1 MVWGGG
7 FLGELGVLDYAGGT
21 GVGNR
26 EALRGEF
33 LPQSLGKSSQN
44 APSKLQDGR
53 QNKIERRS
61 VAPVGAYTQNPDAN
75 DVPPPP
81 SPSPSAPEASGN
93 VVEMED
99 EEEWEWET
107 ISNYYKV

>member
-61 VAPVGAYTQNPDAN
+61 VAPVGAYTQNQTKCRGRLQPAGN
-75 DVPPPP
+75 LENVSGPLTTQVCHRWTV
-81 SPSPSAPEASGN
+81 SPLCKI
-93 VVEMED
+93 V
-99 EEEWEWET
+99 
-107 ISNYYKV
+107 